1 MSDSTTLLPFQ
12 SMSMSTAQ
20 LAAEPDLARYSGHA
34 HALYA
39 YQLRR
44 WFAWCEVNELDPLA
58 GIQRESHSHNYAK
71 AQSERSAVG
80 VGAGL
85 NATQLGRPTNSP
97 FGQVCGTTPVHFHRH
112 WVIGRAARRL
122 AARWL

>member
-20 LAAEPDLARYSGHA
+20 LAAVADLARYSGHTGA
-34 HALYA
+34 A

-58 GIQRESHSHNYAK
+58 GIQRESHSHNCAK
-71 AQSERSAVG
+71 AQSERECRRRG
-80 VGAGL
+80 CR
-85 NATQLGRPTNSP
+85 TERD
-97 FGQVCGTTPVHFHRH
+97 
-112 WVIGRAARRL
+112 AARTSDEQSLRTGV
-122 AARWL
+122 RHDSGPRVKTTMTSGITC

>member
-20 LAAEPDLARYSGHA
+20 LAAVPDLARYSGHT

-44 WFAWCEVNELDPLA
+44 WFTWCEVNELDPYP
-58 GIQRESHSHNYAK
+58 GSSESPARTTARRRRASG
-71 AQSERSAVG
+71 SAVG
-80 VGAGL
+80 AGAGL
-85 NATQLGRPTNSP
+85 NATQLGCPTNSP
-97 FGQVCGTTPVHFHRH
+97 FGRVCGTTPVH
-112 WVIGRAARRL
+112 G
-122 AARWL
+122 